1 VRSAAARNP
10 LPGTF
15 TEGGT
20 TLTRRFA
27 LSARR
32 REVLLL
38 LPGPLLLLV
47 WLGLLF
53 ASFGVIVEI
62 IYGNADISAP
72 AVLGELY
79 PHAPS
84 SASTVL
90 GYHPFYTTLWFEW
103 ATRWLPFYRQVWE
116 VGPWI
121 VAVAGIGLVAW
132 ATAKVAGR
140 WCGWLVAA
148 VLVCASPH
156 LLAVQ
161 FGSALHGF
169 TAVNV
174 CVLDAF
180 VVLLVLKDGRVGGR
194 LMHPLVCILVAAFT
208 AGGLAS
214 DVLLVPAGLVPFLAA
229 GLAQLRWTPG
239 AVGRRIA
246 VTTVVV
252 AAGTVAGAEIALR
265 AMHHF
270 HVYTGAHTVAFA
282 RFDQLVTNAAYFGQ
296 SLTDLFNGDF
306 GGASVGARSGLAF
319 ACAVVVVAAL
329 VITVRMGSDQL
340 SRLRAARASATTVRE
355 AHVGFWF
362 LSVVLTFA
370 AWVFVNLANVYLGRY
385 LLASAYGVVVLGVL
399 SLGGRGYWAR
409 VAGLVAACVLVGA
422 SIVSLAAGDIRA
434 NPRHVPRSDF
444 ARFLTTFAEGEGLK
458 VGYAAYW
465 TSEPLTWESKFA
477 VDVFPVATCG
487 APSGLCT
494 YPWHEISTWYI
505 PRPATRTFLVTDPRY
520 GPPPADVHL
529 GPPVETVHYQNYE
542 VAVYGFDLAS
552 KLGDARAYGIN
563 GS

>member
-1 VRSAAARNP
+1 MLARR
-10 LPGTF
+10 LG
-15 TEGGT
+15 
-20 TLTRRFA
+20 

-32 REVLLL
+32 REMLLVL
-38 LPGPLLLLV
+38 PPPLLLLV

-53 ASFGVIVEI
+53 ASFGVILEV
-62 IYGNADISAP
+62 IYGNADISSAP
-72 AVLGELY
+72 VIGGLY

-90 GYHPFYTTLWFEW
+90 GYHPWYTTLWFEW
-103 ATRWLPFYRQVWE
+103 ATRWVPFYRQVWE
-116 VGPWI
+116 VGPWV
-121 VAVAGIGLVAW
+121 VAVGGIVLVAW

-140 WCGWLVAA
+140 WCGWLVVA

-161 FGSALHGF
+161 LGSDLHGF

-180 VVLLVLKDGRVGGR
+180 LVLLVLKGGRVGGR
-194 LMHPLVCILVAAFT
+194 LTHPLLCILVAAVT

-214 DVLLVPAGLVPFLAA
+214 DVLLVPAGLVPFVAA
-229 GLAQLRWTPG
+229 GLAQLRWAPG

-246 VTTVVV
+246 VTTVLV
-252 AAGTVAGAEIALR
+252 AAGTVVGAEIALR
-265 AMHHF
+265 AMHRF

-282 RFDQLVTNAAYFGQ
+282 QFDELVRNTALFGQ

-306 GGASVGARSGLAF
+306 GGASIGPRSALAF
-319 ACAVVVVAAL
+319 ACAAVVVAAL
-329 VITVRMGSDQL
+329 VVMVRMGADQVR
-340 SRLRAARASATTVRE
+340 RLQTACPTATAARE

-362 LSVVLTFA
+362 LAVVLTFA
-370 AWVFVNLANVYLGRY
+370 SWGFFNLADVYLGRY
-385 LLASAYGVVVLGVL
+385 LLASAYGVVVLGAV
-399 SLGGRGYWAR
+399 SLAGRSYAAR
-409 VAGLVAACVLVGA
+409 LAGLVAACILVGA
-422 SIVSLAAGDIRA
+422 SIVSLAAGDIPA
-434 NPRHVPRSDF
+434 NPRNVPRSDF

-465 TSEPLTWESKFA
+465 TAAPLTWESKFH
-477 VDVFPVATCG
+477 VDVFPVAACG
-487 APSGLCT
+487 ASSGLCT
-494 YPWHEISTWYI
+494 YPWHEISSWYT

-520 GPPPADVHL
+520 GPPPAAVQL

-542 VAVYGFDLAS
+542 VAVYGFDIAS